1 MTWIIICW
9 IAAVILILTSLKRK
23 DFRFTVKSDPPVTE
37 IELLK
42 SARLAFPT
50 AENDI
55 VAVDSYY
62 SIIYRQMLAEI
73 KLGHDMTDLK
83 SKCLILF
90 GLKNKLI
97 ADAVRF
103 DERYIVPLN
112 RKQTII
118 ISTSN

>member
-1 MTWIIICW
+1 MTWLIICW
-9 IAAVILILTSLKRK
+9 IAAIILILTSLKRK
-23 DFRFTVKSDPPVTE
+23 DFRFTVKPNSLITE

-62 SIIYRQMLAEI
+62 SCIYRQMLEEI
-73 KLGHDMTDLK
+73 KLGHDIPDLK

-90 GLKNKLI
+90 SLKNKLI

-118 ISTSN
+118 ISTLN